1 MDILF
6 LIVSFSASIIG
17 AICGIGGGIIIK
29 PVLDLASLASLSTI
43 GFLSCCTVFSMSLYN
58 VGRSLAGGSGIIDTN
73 TGTPLAVGAA
83 VGGILGNKTFELV
96 RISVGTDAV
105 TLTAQSACL
114 LLLTLG
120 TLIYTLKKSSIKPR
134 TTDNKAISLIIGLLL
149 GAFSSFLG
157 IGGGPFNLVVL
168 HYFFAMESK
177 KAAANSLYIILFS
190 QATNLLMT
198 ILSGK
203 VPDFSPIALCLM
215 IAGGI
220 CGGIVGRKIS
230 SKIDNKAVD
239 KLFIALM
246 CLIILSCCYNGAKA
260 FI

>member
-6 LIVSFSASIIG
+6 LIVSFGASIIG

-29 PVLDLASLASLSTI
+29 PVLDLSELAPLSTI

-58 VGRSLAGGSGIIDTN
+58 VGRSLADKNRVIDTD

-83 VGGILGNKTFELV
+83 VGGILGNKIFSLV
-96 RISVGTDAV
+96 RAAVGSDAV
-105 TLTAQSACL
+105 TLTAQSVCL

-120 TLIYTLKKSSIKPR
+120 TLIYTIKKSSIKPR
-134 TTDNKAISLIIGLLL
+134 PTGNKLACLIIGLLL
-149 GAFSSFLG
+149 GGFSSFLG

-190 QATNLLMT
+190 QATNLLVT
-198 ILSGK
+198 ILGGK
-203 VPDFSPIALCLM
+203 VPEFSILALCLM
-215 IAGGI
+215 ISGGI

-239 KLFIALM
+239 KLFIMLM
-246 CLIILSCCYNGAKA
+246 CVIILICCYNGAKA

>member
-6 LIVSFSASIIG
+6 LIVSFGASIIG

-29 PVLDLASLASLSTI
+29 PLLDLSGLASLSTI
-43 GFLSCCTVFSMSLYN
+43 GFFSCCTVFSMSLYN
-58 VGRSLAGGSGIIDTN
+58 VSRSLFAKNNVIDTD
-73 TGTPLAVGAA
+73 TGTPLAIGAA
-83 VGGILGNKTFELV
+83 LGGVLGNKAFDFV
-96 RISVGTDAV
+96 RLFVGSDAV
-105 TLTAQSACL
+105 TLTTQSACL
-114 LLLTLG
+114 LLLTVG
-120 TLIYTLKKSSIKPR
+120 TLIYTVKKSKITPR
-134 TTDNKAISLIIGLLL
+134 PTESKIACLVIGLIL

-190 QATNLLMT
+190 QATNLLVT
-198 ILSGK
+198 IIGGK
-203 VPDFSPIALCLM
+203 VPDFSVMALCLM
-215 IAGGI
+215 ICGGV

-230 SKIDNKAVD
+230 AKIDNRTVD
-239 KLFIALM
+239 KLFIMLM
-246 CLIILSCCYNGAKA
+246 CVIILICCYNGAKA

>member
-6 LIVSFSASIIG
+6 LIVSFGASIIG

-29 PVLDLASLASLSTI
+29 PLLDLFQLAPLSTI
-43 GFLSCCTVFSMSLYN
+43 GFLSCCTVFSMSVYN
-58 VGRSLAGGSGIIDTN
+58 VGRSLSAKSNVIDTD
-73 TGTPLAVGAA
+73 TGTPLAIGAA
-83 VGGILGNKTFELV
+83 AGGVMGNKIFDLV
-96 RISVGTDAV
+96 RAAVASDAV
-105 TLTAQSACL
+105 TLASQSACL

-134 TTDNKAISLIIGLLL
+134 PTDSKAACLIIGLLL
-149 GAFSSFLG
+149 GCFSSFLG

-198 ILSGK
+198 IIGGK
-203 VPDFSPIALCLM
+203 VPQFSALALCLM

-230 SKIDNKAVD
+230 AKIDNKAVD
-239 KLFIALM
+239 KLFVCLM
-246 CLIILSCCYNGAKA
+246 CFIILICCYNGAKA